1 MLFRYI
7 VGILSCKMPTMYRRS
22 LELPKTSFFLFGPR
36 ATGKTTWLR
45 QVLPSAHWLDLV
57 PSETFIRYLRE
68 PSLFRREVE
77 ALPAGTWVVVDEVQ
91 KVPALLDEVQALISV
106 HGKRYRFALSGS
118 SARKLKRLDANLL
131 AGRVVNRGFFPLTSA
146 ETGFS
151 VAIDEI
157 LRTGLL
163 PGVRAEPDAAEDV
176 LEAYAA
182 NYVHQEIQQ
191 EAFTKDLPGFAR
203 FLRVAALLNGQSV
216 SANNVANDAAVAR
229 STVQRYFQILV
240 DTLIGVMVPAWQPR
254 LKVREVAHPRFYFFD
269 PGVARAVAGRMR
281 APVHEQERGPLL
293 ETWVLHELR
302 AHMQFA
308 QTGGEVQ
315 WYRTGAG
322 AEVDFVW
329 RGPRHAVGIEVKAS
343 ERWRSEGGAVLREM
357 MARRAIHSAVVVYLG
372 DRVLND
378 GGVLVLPARQF
389 AERLGELLA

>member
-1 MLFRYI
+1 
-7 VGILSCKMPTMYRRS
+7 MYQRL

-45 QVLPSAHWLDLV
+45 QVLPEALWVDLV
-57 PSETFIRYLRE
+57 PSEAFVRYLRE

-77 ALPAGTWVVVDEVQ
+77 ALPKGGWVVVDEVQ
-91 KVPALLDEVQALISV
+91 KVPTLLDEVHALIAR
-106 HGKRYRFALSGS
+106 HGKGYRFALSGS
-118 SARKLKRLDANLL
+118 SARKLRRLDANLL
-131 AGRVVNRGFFPLTSA
+131 AGRVVNRAFFPLTLA
-146 ETGFS
+146 ETGFR
-151 VAIDEI
+151 VAIDDV
-157 LRTGLL
+157 LRIGLL
-163 PGVRAEPDAAEDV
+163 PGVCSDPDVAEDT
-176 LEAYAA
+176 LEAYAS

-191 EAFTKDLPGFAR
+191 EALTKDLAGFAR
-203 FLRVAALLNGQSV
+203 FLRVAAILNGQSV
-216 SANNVANDAAVAR
+216 SASNVANEAAVAR
-229 STVQRYFQILV
+229 ATVQRYFQILV

-269 PGVARAVAGRMR
+269 PGVARAVAGRIR
-281 APVHEQERGPLL
+281 APVHEQERGALL

-329 RGPRHAVGIEVKAS
+329 QGPHHAIGIEVKAS
-343 ERWRSEGGAVLREM
+343 ERWRSDAGAALRELV
-357 MARRAIHSAVVVYLG
+357 AKKVIRKAVAVYLG
-372 DRVLND
+372 DRALVD
-378 GGVLVLPARQF
+378 GGIEVVPARAF